1 MLPNVKISVTNGN
14 LGRVAPSDDG
24 IAGLILTGTAVADKL
39 TLNKPYILSS
49 TRDLI
54 NLGVTTETNYLVDKE
69 VKAFFAQSGEGSEL
83 HLLVVSNATT
93 MTQMC
98 AAMADSPLS
107 KLIESTAGRIRLVGV
122 NKIAPEEYTAQTTQG
137 IDSDAINAV
146 QAAQECAESF
156 TERVYPF
163 RIFIAAPGWTGST
176 DSLFKP
182 SEANCNR
189 VAMVLASD
197 DEGKSSA
204 IAQVLG
210 RAAKIEPQQSLGRV
224 LDNQIAAKG
233 WYTDGSEMQ
242 AKAGLGN
249 ALHDAGYIFYRSFPR
264 RNGCY
269 LNGSPMCAPV
279 TDDFSTLYNG
289 RVIDKAVIIAY
300 STYISQIQDNVQI
313 TSDGTL
319 NIAVCKSYE
328 GMIDNAVGVAMK
340 GQISGFES
348 YVDPAQNVLSSGTLE
363 IVCGVTP
370 LGVLDQIKVNLS
382 LTNPAKQ

>member
-1 MLPNVKISVTNGN
+1 MLPNVKITVSNGN

-24 IAGLILTGTAVADKL
+24 VAGLVLTGEAVAGKL
-39 TLNKPYILSS
+39 TLNKPYLLNS

-54 NLGVTTETNYLVDKE
+54 TLGVTSETNYLVDKE
-69 VKAFFAQSGEGSEL
+69 VKAFFAQAGEGSEL
-83 HLLVVSNATT
+83 HLVVVSNATT
-93 MTQMC
+93 MTQIC
-98 AAMADSPLS
+98 AASAESPLS
-107 KLIESTAGRIRLVGV
+107 KLIESAAGRIRLVGI
-122 NKIAPEEYTAQTTQG
+122 NKVTPAEYVSEETQG
-137 IDSDAINAV
+137 IDSDAITAM

-163 RIFIAAPGWTGST
+163 RLLIAASGWTGST
-176 DSLFKP
+176 ESLFKP

-197 DEGKSSA
+197 DEGKSAA

-210 RAAKIEPQQSLGRV
+210 RAARIEPQQSLGRV
-224 LDNQIAAKG
+224 LDNQIATKG
-233 WYTDGSEMQ
+233 WYTDGSEMLD
-242 AKAGLGN
+242 KAGLGN

-279 TDDFSTLYNG
+279 TDDFSTLHNG
-289 RVIDKAVIIAY
+289 RIIDKAVIVAY

-313 TSDGTL
+313 ASDGTL